1 MVWWLS
7 LHTFNAGAADLVPG
21 QGTKFPHAMQHSQ
34 KVKIFKNEKGS
45 TCLKHNKIKKL
56 YKYLYIYFK
65 QFGRF
70 CSTPHLSLISER
82 DDSLS
87 LHYRLCIL
95 VLHVGVT
102 AKKSEVLNAIK
113 IFF

>member
-1 MVWWLS
+1 MVRWLS
-7 LHTFNAGAADLVPG
+7 LHTSNAEGADLVPG

-34 KVKIFKNEKGS
+34 KVKNFKNEKRS
-45 TCLKHNKIKKL
+45 TCLKHNKRLKKL
-56 YKYLYIYFK
+56 YFFFFFFK

-70 CSTPHLSLISER
+70 GSTPHPSLISER

>member
-1 MVWWLS
+1 MVGWLS
-7 LHTFNAGAADLVPG
+7 LHTSNAGGADLVPG
-21 QGTKFPHAMQHSQ
+21 QGAKFPHAAQHSQ
-34 KVKIFKNEKGS
+34 KVKIFLNEKRS
-45 TCLKHNKIKKL
+45 TCLKQNKIFKN
-56 YKYLYIYFK
+56 YTFFFFFK
-65 QFGRF
+65 QFRRF
-70 CSTPHLSLISER
+70 CSTPHPSLISER